1 MGLVLVI
8 FVRTRYVDDPWLI
21 IYRFSWLDKKQK
33 KPINPVNNDNKC
45 FQYAAA
51 VALNHE
57 TLENIKK
64 EYQKLNFYKQ
74 IELEKNS
81 LTIRKKWLGK
91 FWKNNQKI
99 VLNVLYV
106 KNNEYVSCL
115 RFKHNSSQ
123 KIQIILSIFQTERDD
138 ITLQENIMS
147 ASLREI
153 TSKDEGDFHFRIVFI
168 RSEQKANWNR
178 LWK

>member
-1 MGLVLVI
+1 M
-8 FVRTRYVDDPWLI
+8 
-21 IYRFSWLDKKQK
+21 
-33 KPINPVNNDNKC
+33 
-45 FQYAAA
+45 
-51 VALNHE
+51 
-57 TLENIKK
+57 
-64 EYQKLNFYKQ
+64 
-74 IELEKNS
+74 
-81 LTIRKKWLGK
+81 
-91 FWKNNQKI
+91 
-99 VLNVLYV
+99 LYV

-168 RSEQKANWNR
+168 RSEQKSNWNR
-178 LWK
+178 LRKYMKIKTFFEL